1 MVNTYF
7 ISQLSLELQQK
18 KEKPTVT
25 RTVPE
30 YLHVHVIP
38 LISTPPPLNQA
49 VPLLDRCNI
58 DNAVTMT
65 LTDPKSIKIR

>member
-38 LISTPPPLNQA
+38 LISNPPNQA
-49 VPLLDRCNI
+49 VPLLERCNI